1 MDPKPNNNNR
11 RPRRAPI
18 RNPGRAEPP
27 GIDVEPGPG
36 ASQREI
42 NAHLLLSA
50 WKLVKQEKR
59 EREREGVTEP

>member
-1 MDPKPNNNNR
+1 MDPKPYDANR
-11 RPRRAPI
+11 RARRAPI
-18 RNPGRAEPP
+18 RKPGRTEAP
-27 GIDVEPGPG
+27 GIDIEPGPG

-50 WKLVKQEKR
+50 WKLVKEGDR